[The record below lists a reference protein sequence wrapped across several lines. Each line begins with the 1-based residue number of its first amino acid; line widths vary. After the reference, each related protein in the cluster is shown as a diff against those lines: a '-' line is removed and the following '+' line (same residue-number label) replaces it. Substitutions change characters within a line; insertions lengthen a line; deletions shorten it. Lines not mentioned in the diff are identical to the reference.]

1 MECSAQRFPGGRLGV
16 GRAFLVAAAAA
27 VLLAAPAVAA
37 RPAKKAPALTV
48 VTTAAAVEP
57 DDTVAIDLRCPPSAV
72 LCSTRVAL
80 QIEQKR
86 TRRRAPRPIPLGTT
100 SALVPA
106 GMTATLVVRLLP
118 AATAL
123 LARGPVQA
131 TVRLA
136 ATDAAGRKLVG
147 SRTVLLAL
155 SPSAAKPILL
165 GISDDHAATEP
176 VKALTALQS
185 VGARAVRVVLP
196 WTPGQTELG
205 QADASR
211 LQRAVQAWGGTVR
224 IVALVTGATADAAP
238 QDDASRDA
246 FCSFARS
253 VLVRF
258 PSIRDVAIWI
268 EPNKATFWRPQ
279 FAADGSSAAPAAYAA
294 LLARCWDVLHQTR
307 SDANVIGPST
317 SSRGNDRPNAR
328 SNVSHSPGAFVR
340 RLGAAYRAS
349 GRTQPILDT
358 VSHHPYGE
366 NAAERPSRL
375 HAGSTTIGLGDWAA
389 LMQAWYDGF
398 HGTGQPIPG
407 QGGVTIWYLETG
419 FQTRPD
425 PAKASLYTG
434 LETDPTALLD
444 GGATDAAA
452 GAETTPAPDQATQ
465 LQDAIRLATCQPG
478 VGGYF
483 TFLLWDEPDLDRWQS
498 APFWAD
504 GTPKRSAAALHAV
517 SDEAASGAV
526 DCRALRGRR
535 PPSAFRPR
543 TTVAVQQLQWP
554 KAARF
559 HPRNDVWRFRLS
571 AGEDAVVEAR
581 VIQLVKRGRALRRV
595 DPPAL
600 QTVQPVRGGY
610 FVFVKFPRGSLP
622 VGTYR
627 FEATVRSAAST
638 ERATTIVG
646 PPFSVAPKPKRR

>member
-1 MECSAQRFPGGRLGV
+1 M
-16 GRAFLVAAAAA
+16 
-27 VLLAAPAVAA
+27 
-37 RPAKKAPALTV
+37 TV
-48 VTTAAAVEP
+48 VTSAAAVEP
-57 DDTVAIDLRCPPSAV
+57 DDTVAIDVRCPPSAV
-72 LCSTRVAL
+72 LCSTRLTVQL
-80 QIEQKR
+80 EQRRTKR
-86 TRRRAPRPIPLGTT
+86 CPPRPIVLGRAA
-100 SALVPA
+100 SVIPA
-106 GMTATLVVRLLP
+106 GMTTTLVARLLP
-118 AATAL
+118 AAGPR

-131 TVRLA
+131 TVRLT
-136 ATDAAGRKLVG
+136 ATDALGRTLTGTRK
-147 SRTVLLAL
+147 VLLAL
-155 SPSAAKPILL
+155 APPAAKPLLL
-165 GISDDHAATEP
+165 GISDDHTATRPIE
-176 VKALTALQS
+176 ALTALQG

-196 WTPGQTELG
+196 WTPGQTAIG

-211 LQRAVQAWGGTVR
+211 LQRAAQAWGGSVR

-238 QDDASRDA
+238 QDDGSRDA

-253 VLVRF
+253 VLVAV

-279 FAADGSSAAPAAYAA
+279 FAPDGTSAAPAAYAA
-294 LLARCWDVLHQTR
+294 LLARCWDVLHQAR
-307 SDANVIGPST
+307 SDVNVIGPST

-340 RLGAAYRAS
+340 KLGAAYRTS

-398 HGTGQPIPG
+398 SGTGQPIPG

-425 PAKASLYTG
+425 AAKASLYHGT
-434 LETDPTALLD
+434 ETDPSALLD
-444 GGATDAAA
+444 GGASDPAA

-498 APFWAD
+498 APYWAD
-504 GTPKRSAAALHAV
+504 GTPKRSAAVLRAV
-517 SDEAASGAV
+517 SEEAASGAV
-526 DCRALRGRR
+526 DCRTLRGRR

-543 TTVAVQQLQWP
+543 TTVAVQQLLWP
-554 KAARF
+554 RAVRF
-559 HPRNDVWRFRLS
+559 HPRNDMWRFRLA
-571 AGEDAVVEAR
+571 AGEDAIVEAR
-581 VIQLVKRGRALRRV
+581 VIRLVKTGRALRRV
-595 DPPAL
+595 DPPAR
-600 QTVQPVRGGY
+600 QTVQAVRGGY
-610 FVFVKFPRGSLP
+610 FVFVTFPRGALP
-622 VGTYR
+622 LGKYR
-627 FEATVRSAAST
+627 FEAVVRSAASSARVST
-638 ERATTIVG
+638 LVG
-646 PPFSVAPKPKRR
+646 PPFTVAPRPKKR